1 MFSPPCGGGGN
12 KGKNPTP
19 TLPFV
24 GGERIAENFLPLAKG
39 EIKRGLTF
47 SPLRRGRLRGG

>member
-19 TLPFV
+19 TLPF
-24 GGERIAENFLPLAKG
+24 A
-39 EIKRGLTF
+39 
-47 SPLRRGRLRGG
+47 RGGSIIISLYEKG